1 MYSCGFYFGVSE
13 HFSCALNSV
22 LSVPCL
28 LKVKAERLRSN
39 IFPYDH
45 CVKLHKLVVEHCCP
59 LLTCYLMS
67 VFKKSLRKPEKEAQ
81 KVVIISLTFR
91 KKSRSPLSPLDVTS
105 FTPTAENKY

>member
-22 LSVPCL
+22 LLVPCL

-67 VFKKSLRKPEKEAQ
+67 VFFKKPEKTREGSS
-81 KVVIISLTFR
+81 KGCDYFS
-91 KKSRSPLSPLDVTS
+91 DVPEEES
-105 FTPTAENKY
+105 FSIVTVRGH